1 MLGFNQRR
9 ILIFASSLR
18 LAMVKAR
25 RRVLCSLLETLRVI
39 FCVVAMHKV
48 TEIVQK
54 LLSQIRKFNFN
65 IYLLFNL
72 A

>member
-1 MLGFNQRR
+1 
-9 ILIFASSLR
+9 
-18 LAMVKAR
+18 MVKAR